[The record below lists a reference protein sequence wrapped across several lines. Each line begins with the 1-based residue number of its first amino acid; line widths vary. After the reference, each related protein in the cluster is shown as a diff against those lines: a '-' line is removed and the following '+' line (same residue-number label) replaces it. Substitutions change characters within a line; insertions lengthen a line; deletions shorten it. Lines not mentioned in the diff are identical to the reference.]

1 MCIRDRVQT
10 PLCAAACG
18 TCRMSAFAGRESAE
32 RGLCSELCREQYT
45 LGGRW
50 DTTPLSWKDRCM
62 LPACR
67 DLIDAG
73 VACLAIGSRE
83 RRSEYV
89 SAFTDVW
96 ATAIR
101 ESQLPAEP
109 ELERL
114 ERVFLPWGA
123 AKKDLYETAEAPEK
137 IPCLLYTSRCV

>member
-1 MCIRDRVQT
+1 
-10 PLCAAACG
+10 
-18 TCRMSAFAGRESAE
+18 
-32 RGLCSELCREQYT
+32 
-45 LGGRW
+45 
-50 DTTPLSWKDRCM
+50 M

-73 VACLAIGSRE
+73 VTCLAIGSRE

-123 AKKDLYETAEAPEK
+123 AKKIFTKPPKRRRRSPARPRPSAPSSAGT
-137 IPCLLYTSRCV
+137 IRPARRAASA